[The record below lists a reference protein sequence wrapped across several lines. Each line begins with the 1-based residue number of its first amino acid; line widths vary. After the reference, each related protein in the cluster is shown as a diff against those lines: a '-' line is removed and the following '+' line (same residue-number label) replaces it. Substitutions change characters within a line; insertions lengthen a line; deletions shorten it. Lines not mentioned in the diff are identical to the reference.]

1 MSTELWVVEQGQ
13 LGVLLDGRAEDEG
26 DGVVQEA
33 LAQDQAVQRRVNVY
47 VLLFRSEGILKW
59 RHADFETPF

>member
-33 LAQDQAVQRRVNVY
+33 LAQDQAVQRRVNV
-47 VLLFRSEGILKW
+47 
-59 RHADFETPF
+59 